1 MYALHAFRRWQHE
14 HRDYHRPQ
22 RNHYPPEVI
31 HSGDAAAVVIYA
43 SELLELWNLHLDKPL
58 RAANP
63 LFAARLGT
71 LIVEMRCA
79 AIRTERKVNRLADE
93 LTKMREYREG
103 GA

>member
-1 MYALHAFRRWQHE
+1 MSTAITTIPNE
-14 HRDYHRPQ
+14 ITTT
-22 RNHYPPEVI
+22 PEVI
-31 HSGDAAAVVIYA
+31 HSGDAATVVIYA